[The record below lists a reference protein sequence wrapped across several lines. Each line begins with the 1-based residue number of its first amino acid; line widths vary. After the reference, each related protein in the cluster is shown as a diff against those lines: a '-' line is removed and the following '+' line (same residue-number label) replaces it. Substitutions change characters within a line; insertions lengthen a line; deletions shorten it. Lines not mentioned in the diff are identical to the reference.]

1 MAGMV
6 PTVTPPP
13 LTSSTSGNRDN
24 SSMVSA
30 PSVGVTVG
38 ASIGGV
44 LIVSLVVLVV
54 VFVVV
59 LLYYRSRKRSLIYKP
74 Q

>member
-13 LTSSTSGNRDN
+13 LTSSTSGSRGN
-24 SSMVSA
+24 SSMVSG

-54 VFVVV
+54 VLVVV
-59 LLYYRSRKRSLIYKP
+59 LLYYRSRKQSLIYKP

>member
-1 MAGMV
+1 MAGML
-6 PTVTPPP
+6 PTVTQPP
-13 LTSSTSGNRDN
+13 LTSSTSGSRGN
-24 SSMVSA
+24 SSVVSG

-44 LIVSLVVLVV
+44 LIVSLAVLVV
-54 VFVVV
+54 VLVVV
-59 LLYYRSRKRSLIYKP
+59 LLYYRRRKQSLIYKP